1 VFIGSSVDLSSII
14 EHKYNSIK
22 AYNIT
27 NKYSIM
33 KQLTYAEIEL
43 LQYTLKVY
51 SFETG
56 DDSLEIISLKN
67 KLIAMRSQLE
77 SPKYYK
83 ELSEEEIN
91 NSL

>member
-1 VFIGSSVDLSSII
+1 
-14 EHKYNSIK
+14 
-22 AYNIT
+22 
-27 NKYSIM
+27 M

-56 DDSLEIISLKN
+56 DDSLEITSLHN

-83 ELSEEEIN
+83 DLTLEEVMNTI
-91 NSL
+91 